1 MFDEVAQHYDR
12 TNDVLSMGNSYIWRY
27 ATTRAVAP
35 VAGERIL
42 DIAAGTGTSS
52 ASLAKSGAEIVAADF
67 SPGMI
72 EVGRRKHPG
81 ITFVEA
87 DAMNL
92 PFADGEFDAVTVSFG
107 LRNVEQPKIALAE
120 MYRVLKPGGRLVICE
135 FSTPPRAILRAG
147 YAAYLRYL
155 MPSIVGAA
163 SSNPEAYTYL
173 ADSIRQWPDQPSLSQ
188 WIRGAGFTRVAYR
201 NLTGGVVALHR
212 GHKPARVTTRRSTR
226 KSAMLAPTSDSVP
239 ETVVL
244 EAAAPDTAVTDAPS
258 IDPNPDAPAAPKL

>member
-1 MFDEVAQHYDR
+1 MFDGVAKHYDR
-12 TNDVLSMGNSYIWRY
+12 TNDVLSMGNSFLWRL

-42 DIAAGTGTSS
+42 DIAAGTGTSA
-52 ASLAKSGAEIVAADF
+52 ASLAKSGAEVVAADF

-72 EVGRRKHPG
+72 EVGRRKHPA

-92 PFADGEFDAVTVSFG
+92 PFTDGEFDAVTVSFG
-107 LRNVEQPKIALAE
+107 LRNVEDPKRALAE

-135 FSTPPRAILRAG
+135 FSTPSRALFRAG
-147 YAAYLRYL
+147 YGAYLRYL

-173 ADSIRQWPDQPSLSQ
+173 SDSIRAWPDQVTLSQ
-188 WIRGAGFTRVAYR
+188 WIRGAGFTRVAHR
-201 NLTGGVVALHR
+201 NLTVGVVALHR
-212 GHKPARVTTRRSTR
+212 GHKPARIAARRSQR
-226 KSAMLAPTSDSVP
+226 KKPVP
-239 ETVVL
+239 STPVDIDL
-244 EAAAPDTAVTDAPS
+244 TGLTPDGPS
-258 IDPNPDAPAAPKL
+258 APKP